1 MSKENL
7 KLIVIFLALAV
18 IVIVLGVYAGNV
30 LFGDRS
36 LSVLKSL
43 QEERYFLHKDIN
55 RLKDEN
61 ARLQKLYL
69 EREILDNEV
78 QK

>member
-1 MSKENL
+1 MA
-7 KLIVIFLALAV
+7 IFLALAV
-18 IVIVLGVYAGNV
+18 VVSFLGIYAGNV

-36 LSVLKSL
+36 LSVLKDL
-43 QEERYFLHKDIN
+43 QKEKAFLYEDVA
-55 RLKDEN
+55 RLRDEN